1 MRVDSTCECASQFF
15 RRQGAK
21 ETEGDKHEEMNCL
34 NGKEVVC
41 PSKRL
46 LFPHVP
52 TKKRQWLVELRESNW
67 LDLLIGRP

>member
-41 PSKRL
+41 PSKHL
-46 LFPHVP
+46 LFPPKLGNGWV
-52 TKKRQWLVELRESNW
+52 RESNW